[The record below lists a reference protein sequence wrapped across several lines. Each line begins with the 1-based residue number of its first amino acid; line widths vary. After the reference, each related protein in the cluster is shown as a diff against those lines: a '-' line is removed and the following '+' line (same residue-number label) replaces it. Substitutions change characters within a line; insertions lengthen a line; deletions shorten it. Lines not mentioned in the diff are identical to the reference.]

1 MEFVPVAIGTAPI
14 LVFVLIYCVVA
25 RWWRSQEGQ
34 NVVLL
39 SVLLLLL
46 ASLSIVS
53 RAGFPELAR
62 TLASILW
69 CGVGAIYV
77 WRTGLLL
84 RAQGFIGDV
93 ERRPDPHDQ
102 PKP

>member
-1 MEFVPVAIGTAPI
+1 MVEFLPEFLPVAIGTAPI
-14 LVFVLIYCVVA
+14 LVFVVTYCILA
-25 RWWRSQEGQ
+25 RWWTTQEGQ
-34 NVVLL
+34 NVILL

-46 ASLSIVS
+46 ASLAIVS

-69 CGVGAIYV
+69 CCVGGVYV

-84 RAQGFIGDV
+84 RAQGFIGRA
-93 ERRPDPHDQ
+93 ERRRHEP
-102 PKP
+102 